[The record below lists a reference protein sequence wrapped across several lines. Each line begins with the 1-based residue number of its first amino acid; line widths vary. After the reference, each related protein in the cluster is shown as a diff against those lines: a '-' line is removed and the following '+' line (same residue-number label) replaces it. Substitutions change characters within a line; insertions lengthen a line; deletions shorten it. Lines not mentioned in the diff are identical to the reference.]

1 MTVSTAYSVLSY
13 SGNDATVAF
22 AVTWPFL
29 TGSLVVT
36 LVDDDGIETVK
47 TLGTH
52 YTVSGG
58 TDSNGLPAVG
68 TVTMLTA
75 PATGETLR
83 ITRSTAKTQATTWT
97 ESDGFPQ
104 KTVEAMADKLTLLVQ
119 EAAAASG
126 NVLDETEGDV
136 LSLVTSGATD
146 YWDAESH
153 IIRNVAD
160 PTADT
165 DAVNY
170 QTLQQYALDT
180 GVGDVVG
187 PASATDNA
195 IARYDGTTGNL
206 IQNSVVTVS
215 DTGIMAGVTAIELGD
230 TTQANT
236 PYIDFRSSGN
246 AVDYDA
252 RLIASGG
259 DATLGGGALSF
270 VGTFAIT
277 PRAASLKQG
286 LSITQSGAG
295 DNSGAEYVFNL
306 INVTGDAVDA
316 GGAFVSALSIA
327 HTMGGAAAEGGRE
340 ALSSQLNF
348 TGATSATNAN
358 RNYVGGSFTTYATA
372 DDGGGVG
379 TERGALVG
387 AAAFCWLDSAA
398 TNFLSAFGM
407 EINIAM
413 ESGASALQKS
423 LLTLAGHALDDVQGT
438 DYDVMLAMT
447 NQAGAVKWEDGIL
460 FGAQGGEYPID
471 TSGTLIRSEAG
482 TITDGIDL
490 SAATISGWAW
500 QSPSFNVNGSGGVV
514 RGHSALLT
522 IGSIVPGFQSHGLTA
537 ANASFSNSRW
547 SNDTGGAFNYVTKS
561 RGATANAHT
570 IVQSGDSIGGLVGLA
585 SDGAGFITAGNITIE
600 VDGTPGTNDMPGR
613 IVFRTTADGASS
625 PTEHMRITSSNV
637 NVASATATPA
647 SGSTAAR
654 LLFGTTAG
662 FGIYYGSGAPTVS
675 AAQGS
680 FYMRSDGSST
690 STRAYINTDGG
701 TTWTAVTT
709 AA

>member
-13 SGNDATVAF
+13 AGNDATTAF

-36 LVDDDGIETVK
+36 LVDEDGVETVK
-47 TLGTH
+47 ALGTH

-68 TVTMLTA
+68 TVTMITA

-126 NVLDETEGDV
+126 NLLDEVEGDV

-153 IIRNVAD
+153 IIRNVSD
-160 PTADT
+160 PTAAT

-195 IARYDGTTGNL
+195 IARFDGTTGNL
-206 IQNSVVTVS
+206 IQNSVVTIS
-215 DTGIMAGVTAIELGD
+215 DAGIMAGVTAIELGD
-230 TTQANT
+230 TAGANT
-236 PYIDFRSSGN
+236 PYIDLRSSGN
-246 AVDYDA
+246 AVDYDS

-259 DATLGGGALSF
+259 DATLGGGVLSF
-270 VGTFAIT
+270 YGTYAIV

-295 DNSGAEYVFNL
+295 DNAGAEFNFNL
-306 INVTGDAVDA
+306 INVTGDVVDA
-316 GGAFVSALSIA
+316 GSAFVSAAAVS
-327 HTMGGAAAEGGRE
+327 HTFGGSATEGGRE
-340 ALSSQLNF
+340 AFSVQLNLDAV
-348 TGATSATNAN
+348 TNASNAN
-358 RNYVGGSFTTYATA
+358 RNYGGGSFTVVANTG
-372 DDGGGVG
+372 DGGGSG
-379 TERGALVG
+379 TEKGALFG
-387 AAAFCWLDSAA
+387 LAAFANTKSGA
-398 TNFLSAFGM
+398 TFLTNVTGG

-413 ESGASALQKS
+413 ETGSSSLYKS
-423 LLTLAGHALDDVQGT
+423 LLQLAGHANDAVQGST
-438 DYDVMLAMT
+438 YDCMLALS
-447 NQAGAVKWEDGIL
+447 NQANTVLWEDGIL
-460 FGAQGGEYPID
+460 FGAMNGYFPID
-471 TSGTLIRSEAG
+471 TSGTLIR
-482 TITDGIDL
+482 TISGSFTDGIDL
-490 SAATISGWAW
+490 STSTISGWAW

-514 RGHSALLT
+514 RGHSALVAVASVTPALQT
-522 IGSIVPGFQSHGLTA
+522 HGLTA
-537 ANASFSNSRW
+537 ANSSFSNARW
-547 SNDTGGAFNYVTKS
+547 SADTGGAFNYLAKS
-561 RGATANAHT
+561 RGATVGSHAVVN
-570 IVQSGDSIGGLVGLA
+570 SGDSIGGLVFVA
-585 SDGAGFITAGNITIE
+585 SDGTGFITAANITGE

-613 IVFRTTADGASS
+613 LVFRTTADGASS
-625 PTEHMRITSSNV
+625 PTEHMRIDSV
-637 NVASATATPA
+637 GVIAASATATPA
-647 SGSTAAR
+647 GGSTAAR
-654 LLFGTTAG
+654 LRLGTTAA
-662 FGIYYGSGAPTVS
+662 FGIHYGSGAPTVS

-680 FYMRSDGSST
+680 LYLRSDGSST